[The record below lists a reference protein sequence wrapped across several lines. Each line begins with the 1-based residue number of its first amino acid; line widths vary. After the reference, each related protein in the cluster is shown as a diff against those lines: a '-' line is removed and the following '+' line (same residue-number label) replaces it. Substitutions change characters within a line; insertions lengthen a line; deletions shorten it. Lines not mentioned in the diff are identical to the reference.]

1 MSIHSADVCNTYSQQ
16 SVIYWIEKIHKISST
31 KGIRNG
37 KNNLIKPVTE
47 HESTKTHKD
56 QEEKWKDGQ
65 VNLSGR

>member
-1 MSIHSADVCNTYSQQ
+1 MQ
-16 SVIYWIEKIHKISST
+16 KKL
-31 KGIRNG
+31 GMG

-47 HESTKTHKD
+47 HESTKTPKD